1 MDASFFIAGR
11 LRFKGKIAMICIAVS
26 CFVIIVAV
34 AISSGFRHEIRS
46 GLSELSGDVLICPSD
61 LNLFN
66 ESRPVEA
73 DASYVRYV
81 SELDYVDSIVPVVY
95 KAGIVKTGQEI
106 YGVVFKASGEK
117 SMPDTLSLS
126 VSIPRGFAERSSL
139 KPGDRMLTYFVSDK
153 VSVRNFT
160 VAQIYDPLVET
171 DDKPVIYASLSDLQR
186 LNGWSADQ
194 VSAMEVILDGTVSDE
209 ASIRESASE
218 IGALINAFEYEDQEH
233 VVSSSAP
240 SRFPQ
245 MFGWL
250 DLIDFNVFVILLLMT
265 IVAGF
270 NMVSGLLIMLF
281 ENIPTIG
288 LLKSLG
294 MRDKGIF
301 KIFLT
306 ASSLIVL
313 KGMAAGNLLAV
324 GLCLLQQTTHLIK
337 LDPEN
342 YYVSSVPV
350 HLDFADIL
358 IADVAAFLVIMLF
371 LLIPSFFISKVDP
384 ARTVRVR

>member
-26 CFVIIVAV
+26 CFVMIVAV

-46 GLSELSGDVLICPSD
+46 GLSEMSGDVLICPSD
-61 LNLFN
+61 LNVFN
-66 ESRPVEA
+66 ESRPVES
-73 DASYVRYV
+73 DASYVQYV
-81 SELDYVDSIVPVVY
+81 SELDCVDRIVPVIY
-95 KAGIVKTGQEI
+95 KAGIVKAGTDI
-106 YGVVFKASGEK
+106 YGVVFKASET
-117 SMPDTLSLS
+117 SQADTSSLS
-126 VSIPRGFAERSSL
+126 VSIPGDFAERASL
-139 KPGDRMLTYFVSDK
+139 QAGDRMLTYFVSDK

-160 VAQIYDPLVET
+160 VTQIYDPVMET
-171 DDKPVIYASLSDLQR
+171 DDNPIIYASISDLQR
-186 LNGWSADQ
+186 LNGWSGNQ
-194 VSAMEVILDGTVSDE
+194 VSALEVILDRDVSDE
-209 ASIRESASE
+209 AAIRDSASE
-218 IGALINAFEYEDQEH
+218 IGAVINAFMDEDQEH

-245 MFGWL
+245 MFSWL

-281 ENIPTIG
+281 ENISTIG

-301 KIFLT
+301 KAFLT
-306 ASSLIVL
+306 ASSAVVL

-324 GLCLLQQTTHLIK
+324 GFCLLQQTTHMIK

-358 IADVAAFLVIMLF
+358 LADVASFLVIMLF

-384 ARTVRVR
+384 AHTVRVR